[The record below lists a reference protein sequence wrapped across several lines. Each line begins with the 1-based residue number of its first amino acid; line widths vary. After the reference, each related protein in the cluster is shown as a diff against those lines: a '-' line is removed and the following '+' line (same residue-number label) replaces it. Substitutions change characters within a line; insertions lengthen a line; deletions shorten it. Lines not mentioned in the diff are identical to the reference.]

1 MKRFEISALRVAYA
15 SIIFATCFKDKCR
28 YLLLSCSLTD
38 SPNTVFKCR
47 FMCAYA
53 TDRTSEPFVACFVSA
68 LLMPLHTEVTMIA
81 QHQIW
86 YRRRRI
92 RTTSDDLKLP
102 CIAIATFLVQP
113 TLIMSTLETQTSC
126 FIADALF
133 FLFLLSF
140 FILFHFHTGIC
151 AHFSSLEISA
161 IDLKLL
167 YTV

>member
-1 MKRFEISALRVAYA
+1 MPQPPHRHRNDV
-15 SIIFATCFKDKCR
+15 KCVEWDVKPCPTQPNPT
-28 YLLLSCSLTD
+28 LLFST
-38 SPNTVFKCR
+38 R
-47 FMCAYA
+47 FMCTYA
-53 TDRTSEPFVACFVSA
+53 TDRTSEPFIACFVIVCA
-68 LLMPLHTEVTMIA
+68 IIPLPTEVTMIA

-102 CIAIATFLVQP
+102 CIAIAIFLVQP